1 MKPLIPHPCCASGS
15 HTLQKM
21 IGCDILEDG
30 SIRGYVQYAFDG
42 RDFLAFD
49 MDTMTFTAADPVAEI
64 TKRRWEEEGTY
75 AERWKHELG
84 TVCVQNL
91 RRYLEHGKAALK
103 RRGEDGRGTWGW
115 AGCGAGAQC
124 VELSLA
130 HNVTHLQNGLRCAC
144 GGRRPTGS

>member
-1 MKPLIPHPCCASGS
+1 MTSWRTAASEG
-15 HTLQKM
+15 
-21 IGCDILEDG
+21 
-30 SIRGYVQYAFDG
+30 QYAFDR

-49 MDTMTFTAADPVAEI
+49 MDTMTFTAADAVAEI
-64 TKRRWEEEGTY
+64 TKRRWEGEVIYTEGC
-75 AERWKHELG
+75 KHELG
-84 TVCVQNL
+84 TICVQNL
-91 RRYLEHGKAALK
+91 RRYLEHGKAVLK

-144 GGRRPTGS
+144 GGRKPTGS

>member
-1 MKPLIPHPCCASGS
+1 M
-15 HTLQKM
+15 QMM

-30 SIRGYVQYAFDG
+30 SIRGYDQYAFDG

-91 RRYLEHGKAALK
+91 RRYLEHGKAAVK

-124 VELSLA
+124 VELSPA
-130 HNVTHLQNGLRCAC
+130 HNVTNRQSGPRCEC

>member
-1 MKPLIPHPCCASGS
+1 MKPLTPHPCCASGS

-30 SIRGYVQYAFDG
+30 SIRGYDQYAFDG

-49 MDTMTFTAADPVAEI
+49 MDTMTFTAADAVAEI
-64 TKRRWEEEGTY
+64 TKRRWEEEGIYT
-75 AERWKHELG
+75 EGCKHELG
-84 TVCVQNL
+84 TICVQNL
-91 RRYLEHGKAALK
+91 RRYLEHGKAVLK
-103 RRGEDGRGTWGW
+103 RRGEDGRVMWGW

-124 VELSLA
+124 GVLSLA

-144 GGRRPTGS
+144 GGRKPTGS